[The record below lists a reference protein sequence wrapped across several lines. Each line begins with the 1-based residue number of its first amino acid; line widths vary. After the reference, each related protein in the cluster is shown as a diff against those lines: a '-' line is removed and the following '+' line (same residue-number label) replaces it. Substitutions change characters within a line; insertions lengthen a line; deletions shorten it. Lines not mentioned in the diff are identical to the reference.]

1 MKMTDE
7 RLIRILQKSSLTK
20 ERMSQMSNGEGWKW
34 HYANKAPAQR
44 KLPEV
49 CFTGFSDSEKDSLH
63 QLATQRGYKVV
74 TAVTRHLE
82 VLCTGENPGPMK
94 LQKAGQ
100 QEKVLVLNLEE
111 FKHYLLSGEIPITEQ
126 EAMVQ

>member
-1 MKMTDE
+1 
-7 RLIRILQKSSLTK
+7 
-20 ERMSQMSNGEGWKW
+20 MSDGEGWKW
-34 HYANKAPAQR
+34 HYANKPPAQR

-63 QLATQRGYKVV
+63 QLATQHGYKVV
-74 TAVTRHLE
+74 TTVTRHLE

-100 QEKVLVLNLEE
+100 QKQVIVMNLEE
-111 FKHYLLSGEIPITEQ
+111 FKHYLATDEIPITER